1 MNISL
6 SNRYKCLAC
15 RYGGLSVGVSIIISS
30 SQIGWVVRGN
40 GWIMEIVPNRTGSF
54 RLRLRTED
62 NEIRWTTYVPP
73 VVLDYPCGDFI
84 DEGLIK

>member
-1 MNISL
+1 MLLEIGQKYTTQVS
-6 SNRYKCLAC
+6 
-15 RYGGLSVGVSIIISS
+15 GV
-30 SQIGWVVRGN
+30 N

-73 VVLDYPCGDFI
+73 VELEYGCADFM
-84 DEGLIK
+84 DEGLMK

>member
-1 MNISL
+1 MKLEIGEKYTTQVS
-6 SNRYKCLAC
+6 
-15 RYGGLSVGVSIIISS
+15 GV
-30 SQIGWVVRGN
+30 N

-73 VVLDYPCGDFI
+73 VAIDYPCGDFL

>member
-1 MNISL
+1 VKLEIGEKYTTQVS
-6 SNRYKCLAC
+6 
-15 RYGGLSVGVSIIISS
+15 GV
-30 SQIGWVVRGN
+30 N

-73 VVLDYPCGDFI
+73 VAIDYPCGDFL